1 MKVNSPSHFL
11 TRGLTRNAAGKVF
24 QAWKALVAAYS
35 VDKIDE
41 LRKLFPGKKKLR
53 GFRTR
58 IEKVHWIVAV
68 IPTTVLK
75 PIAQVI
81 GSDID
86 IYTNIALW
94 IYEHQYN
101 GPDIQGILSPY
112 PNDDSVTRG
121 IRTLINKGNSQ
132 TKPYNN
138 FMNISNNELLIS

>member
-1 MKVNSPSHFL
+1 MEQLPKPWFDLRKYKEVRLKEALYESELAESFL
-11 TRGLTRNAAGKVF
+11 NQGLTRNAAGKVF

-53 GFRTR
+53 GFKTR
-58 IEKVHWIVAV
+58 IEKVYWIIAV

-75 PIAQVI
+75 PIAQVT
-81 GSDID
+81 GGDID

-94 IYEHQYN
+94 VHEYQYN

-112 PNDDSVTRG
+112 PNDDSAAKY
-121 IRTLINKGNSQ
+121 IDQ
-132 TKPYNN
+132 
-138 FMNISNNELLIS
+138 